1 MVSSEGWPISDRIR
15 VEISS
20 KRLGN
25 LEVEVGY
32 RTHDL
37 GEESR

>member
-1 MVSSEGWPISDRIR
+1 MVSSEGWPISDQIR

-20 KRLGN
+20 ERLGN

-32 RTHDL
+32 RTQEQE
-37 GEESR
+37 EESR